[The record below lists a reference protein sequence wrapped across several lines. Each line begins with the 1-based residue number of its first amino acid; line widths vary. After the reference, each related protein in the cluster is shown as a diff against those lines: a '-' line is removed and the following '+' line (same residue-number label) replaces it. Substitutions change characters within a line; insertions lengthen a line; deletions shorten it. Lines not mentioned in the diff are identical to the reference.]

1 MGRRG
6 KNGLRMS
13 QRRIAK
19 SKRDVVGCRTHLS
32 RPIQVKAG
40 PKLETLAH
48 VRDFILAEPGHVQ
61 ERPSWQLVAA
71 ALLEA
76 AEGREDLGVA
86 TYHTEN
92 ALFLQARWFPPACK

>member
-1 MGRRG
+1 
-6 KNGLRMS
+6 MS
-13 QRRIAK
+13 QGRVTK
-19 SKRDVVGCRTHLS
+19 SKRVAIGWRAPLS

-40 PKLETLAH
+40 PKLETLAD

-76 AEGREDLGVA
+76 AEGREDAGVA
-86 TYHTEN
+86 TYRTEN
-92 ALFLQARWFPPACK
+92 ALFLQARWRPPK